1 MGIRIKGTRFVYYP
15 IPKCAC
21 TSLKTAIFE
30 HNGPPKEGRYDEN
43 IGVHGWHGYGTYR
56 WERRRLLL
64 RPWLRA
70 FCIIRDPIDRFVSGY
85 RNRIVHHGDLGEV
98 PTINEF
104 ALALEEHASAN
115 SAVHHHFAPM
125 TEFVGRDPS
134 IFHRIFTLNQLD
146 QIPNYLG
153 VRLNIPRTQEGGPKL
168 TRSHLSDEA
177 LGHLQRYYADDY
189 QIWGASLNSPKA
201 ERAEES

>member
-1 MGIRIKGTRFVYYP
+1 
-15 IPKCAC
+15 
-21 TSLKTAIFE
+21 
-30 HNGPPKEGRYDEN
+30 
-43 IGVHGWHGYGTYR
+43 
-56 WERRRLLL
+56 
-64 RPWLRA
+64 
-70 FCIIRDPIDRFVSGY
+70 
-85 RNRIVHHGDLGEV
+85 
-98 PTINEF
+98 
-104 ALALEEHASAN
+104 
-115 SAVHHHFAPM
+115 M